1 MIEFEIKSRKLTLG
15 NRKGQTVFYA
25 TPKSKDHVTTKMLVE
40 QVVRETSLSAG
51 DLSNAIITM
60 GTIIC
65 DILKRGHSVD
75 LGDLGSLRIVVPPR
89 MIDKEEDVTAASLK
103 TPKIVVTPKA
113 NMREAAKSVELL
125 VDNPK
130 RKEKNKKPKPPKP

>member
-103 TPKIVVTPKA
+103 TPKIVFTPKA